1 MAGISGSTTGWYT
14 EQMREVPK
22 EVLSQYSLPTSSD
35 ISGLRSS
42 MTQYNEGLVRVQ
54 SILAVEQRC
63 DSGIINWKL
72 AGINIISVSDESDWT
87 GASVYVKIECGTT
100 HQAVWFGYC
109 SMIRALSAGAVIG
122 GLT

>member
-1 MAGISGSTTGWYT
+1 
-14 EQMREVPK
+14 MREVPK
-22 EVLSQYSLPTSSD
+22 EVLSQSLLISSD

-42 MTQYNEGLVRVQ
+42 MTQYNEGLVRGQ

-72 AGINIISVSDESDWT
+72 LTGQAELSNYWT

-100 HQAVWFGYC
+100 HQGFWFGYYL
-109 SMIRALSAGAVIG
+109 MIRALSAGAVIG